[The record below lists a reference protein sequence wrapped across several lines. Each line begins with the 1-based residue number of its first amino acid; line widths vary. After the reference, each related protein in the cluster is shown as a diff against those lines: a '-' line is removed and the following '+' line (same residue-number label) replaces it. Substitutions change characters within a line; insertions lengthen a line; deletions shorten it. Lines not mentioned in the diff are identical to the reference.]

1 MNQFNF
7 FLSNSLISALENTNN
22 RLNFNVLF
30 LNENKSQSSTI
41 LSGNKNANA
50 RINHEPDEPYSKF
63 EDRSPAVLK
72 LSILFL
78 YFEVRFGL
86 DWFREA
92 RSHIEISVIQV

>member
-1 MNQFNF
+1 M
-7 FLSNSLISALENTNN
+7 ISALENTNN

-50 RINHEPDEPYSKF
+50 RFNHDEPDLKF

-78 YFEVRFGL
+78 YFEVRFGSVWVGL

-92 RSHIEISVIQV
+92 RSH